1 MVLRVRAVFVVGLG
15 FIVVIE
21 GEQVI
26 LLKGSRQNIRGV
38 AVRALRELLEKFVT
52 VGDAVIFHGAE
63 TQIEPARQ
71 VNQPFLPFLQLD

>member
-38 AVRALRELLEKFVT
+38 AVVALSELLLKIIA
-52 VGDAVIFHGAE
+52 VGDAVIFHGAKTE
-63 TQIEPARQ
+63 IEP
-71 VNQPFLPFLQLD
+71 P